1 MYVAP
6 IANAVVDSMDW
17 KQTRGWVEWSG
28 AYFVRIKHNVHQH
41 MSITLEFTFNVL
53 VSLSELRWI
62 QINSITAQYFC
73 YFIAGNPYWIRFLV
87 CKITLHKLFCQSK
100 PLNST
105 SPPFDSGRHRAQ
117 PLISIANYEQDRKQS
132 ACQNEARAILTWA
145 LGRQAE
151 VTKLSCWTADRSQH
165 GCPILLKNEL

>member
-28 AYFVRIKHNVHQH
+28 AYFVRIKHNVQQH

-53 VSLSELRWI
+53 VSLSEMRWI
-62 QINSITAQYFC
+62 QINGTGITAQYFC
-73 YFIAGNPYWIRFLV
+73 YFKAGNPYWIRFLV
-87 CKITLHKLFCQSK
+87 CKITLNKLFYQSK
-100 PLNST
+100 PLKFNQST
-105 SPPFDSGRHRAQ
+105 FRFRTQ

-132 ACQNEARAILTWA
+132 ACQHEARAILTWA

-151 VTKLSCWTADRSQH
+151 VTKRSFWTADRSQH
-165 GCPILLKNEL
+165 DCPILLKNEP